1 MRTSWM
7 LSRRIVSASRDRR
20 AAAGIRRRRTAT
32 VWLLAG
38 LVAGLVLGLTGCG
51 AGGGSDSATRPTT
64 ERSGTRPEPSGT
76 ERPSETTTAPTR
88 PPRTTADTPAST
100 RTPTTAERPN
110 SPTTTPATSA
120 EALAPT
126 SAPTPSAAGTP
137 AAAESEGLGALG
149 WTLLILLVV
158 AVAGGWLL
166 WRSRK
171 RSAWDA

>member
-7 LSRRIVSASRDRR
+7 LSRPILSPTRDRGGEP
-20 AAAGIRRRRTAT
+20 GIPGRRTITA
-32 VWLLAG
+32 WLLAG
-38 LVAGLVLGLTGCG
+38 LVLSLVLGLSGCG
-51 AGGGSDSATRPTT
+51 AGGGSESATRPTT

-76 ERPSETTTAPTR
+76 ESPRETTTEQTR

-110 SPTTTPATSA
+110 SPTTTPERSA

-126 SAPTPSAAGTP
+126 SAPTTAAAGTP

-158 AVAGGWLL
+158 ALAAGWLL
-166 WRSRK
+166 WRSR
-171 RSAWDA
+171 RR